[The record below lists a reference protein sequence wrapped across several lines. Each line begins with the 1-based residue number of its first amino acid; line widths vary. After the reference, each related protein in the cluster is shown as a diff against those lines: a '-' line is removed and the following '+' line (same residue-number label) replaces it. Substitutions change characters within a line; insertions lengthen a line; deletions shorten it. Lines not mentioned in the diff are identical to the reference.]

1 MKFFKIF
8 TIILLISLLNK
19 GTEAKIKI
27 KYKINEEIITNFD
40 VINEKNYLIFLRPN
54 LKDLSN
60 NEILKISEKSLIR
73 EIIKK
78 KEVTK
83 VFRDI
88 NNKLLVER
96 IKNKLFNFKNV
107 KNEKEF
113 LDLLNNTSLDY
124 DTIIDKMKYEA
135 MWNELIF
142 QKYNSLLKIN
152 REELKFDLINRIS
165 KNKKF
170 EYNLSE
176 LLFEID
182 KNENYETK
190 YNKILKYINSND
202 FKIAASRFSIT
213 DTAKKGGEIGWIKET
228 LLSKNLN
235 MTLKNMNT
243 GEITLPIKYP
253 SGYLLLKINDKK
265 EMKQVINLDKELDE
279 LISFE
284 KNKQLG
290 QFSLLY
296 YKKLR
301 QNTIIDE
308 Y

>member
-8 TIILLISLLNK
+8 TIVLLISLLNK

-124 DTIIDKMKYEA
+124 DTIVDKMKYEA

-190 YNKILKYINSND
+190 YNKILKYINSNN

-235 MTLKNMNT
+235 MT
-243 GEITLPIKYP
+243 
-253 SGYLLLKINDKK
+253 
-265 EMKQVINLDKELDE
+265 
-279 LISFE
+279 
-284 KNKQLG
+284 
-290 QFSLLY
+290 
-296 YKKLR
+296 
-301 QNTIIDE
+301 
-308 Y
+308 